1 MANPNPSPATRFK
14 LGESGNPS
22 GGRKHKPFTDL
33 IYKMGMEKGYM
44 ESVVKAI
51 YRQAIQGDMK
61 AAQLLMD
68 RVEGKAVQGVEI
80 HDTTETVASYIQR
93 MIDARNMV
101 QSGDVQRDMAQE
113 ALVLGQAEASVQ
125 RHRSRKKDGAG
136 AKRKRNGKELDVGGT
151 GAVVSG
157 DEAGGGGGD
166 DGANT

>member
-22 GGRKHKPFTDL
+22 GNRKHKPFTDL

-44 ESVVKAI
+44 EQVVKAI

-68 RVEGKAVQGVEI
+68 RVEGKAIQGVEI
-80 HDTTETVASYIQR
+80 SDSNETVAGYIQR
-93 MIDARNMV
+93 LINARDVV
-101 QSGDVQRDMAQE
+101 QSDELQRDMAQE

-125 RHRSRKKDGAG
+125 RARSRKKDSAS
-136 AKRKRNGKELDVGGT
+136 AKRKRDREKLDVGGT
-151 GAVVSG
+151 GPVVSG
-157 DEAGGGGGD
+157 DETGSGGGD
-166 DGANT
+166 DSANT

>member
-22 GGRKHKPFTDL
+22 GNRKHKPFTDL

-68 RVEGKAVQGVEI
+68 RVEGKAIQGVEI
-80 HDTTETVASYIQR
+80 SDSNETVAGYIQR
-93 MIDARNMV
+93 LINARDVV
-101 QSGDVQRDMAQE
+101 QSGDIQRDMAQE

-125 RHRSRKKDGAG
+125 RARSRKKDSAS
-136 AKRKRNGKELDVGGT
+136 AKRKRDREKLDVGGT
-151 GAVVSG
+151 GPVVSG
-157 DEAGGGGGD
+157 DETGSGGGD